1 MASALKLSSD
11 MDYDIESLCSTKL
24 SKSNIDTID
33 QDPSN
38 VSVTPPPYTTIYV
51 DAPSLSSPPS
61 LSFPPSPPSSPPLS
75 FPPSPP
81 SPPSSPPLSF
91 PPSPPSP
98 SSSPHLSHLYH
109 PSLTLPTQ
117 FPRISRHKWEYA
129 YNNFVP
135 TMKSKRTGH
144 LQMLVESEYPWSY
157 YLCKRSEG
165 YYKKIYYKKMLMK
178 NYNIEK
184 TFSYYSQT
192 CNKQERIVTI
202 KITRHHHIKK
212 N

>member
-1 MASALKLSSD
+1 
-11 MDYDIESLCSTKL
+11 
-24 SKSNIDTID
+24 
-33 QDPSN
+33 
-38 VSVTPPPYTTIYV
+38 
-51 DAPSLSSPPS
+51 
-61 LSFPPSPPSSPPLS
+61 
-75 FPPSPP
+75 
-81 SPPSSPPLSF
+81 
-91 PPSPPSP
+91 
-98 SSSPHLSHLYH
+98 
-109 PSLTLPTQ
+109 
-117 FPRISRHKWEYA
+117 
-129 YNNFVP
+129 
-135 TMKSKRTGH
+135 MKSKRTGH

-192 CNKQERIVTI
+192 CNKQEHIVTI